1 MQLKALVAGLKNAV
15 IEGSLEREIAGITY
29 DSRRVTPGMVF
40 VAISGQNVDGHAY
53 IASALA
59 GLTDVDAIT
68 VSMARLARDSVLS
81 PSTASASILLA
92 CAMNTMVK
100 AGIAI
105 LTGGPA
111 LRKVITPLFAALFG
125 VSLGA
130 CLFVAM
136 R

>member
-1 MQLKALVAGLKNAV
+1 
-15 IEGSLEREIAGITY
+15 
-29 DSRRVTPGMVF
+29 
-40 VAISGQNVDGHAY
+40 
-53 IASALA
+53 
-59 GLTDVDAIT
+59 
-68 VSMARLARDSVLS
+68 MARLARDNVLS

-92 CAMNTMVK
+92 CATNTMVK